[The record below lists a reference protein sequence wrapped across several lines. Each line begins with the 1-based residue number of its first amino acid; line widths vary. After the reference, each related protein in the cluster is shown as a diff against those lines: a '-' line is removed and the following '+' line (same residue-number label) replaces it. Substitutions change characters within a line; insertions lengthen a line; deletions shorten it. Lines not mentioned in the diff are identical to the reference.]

1 MRNDQK
7 AVATISK
14 TKRRTVTETETETM
28 KIELEP
34 EKAVMIVEAKENT
47 TTPDTVVVFHRK
59 G

>member
-1 MRNDQK
+1 MRNDKK

-14 TKRRTVTETETETM
+14 TKRRTVTETETETI

-34 EKAVMIVEAKENT
+34 EEAIMIAETKENT
-47 TTPDTVVVFHRK
+47 TTPDTVVVFHRR